1 MKKLS
6 LLLILSSF
14 TIISFSQVPKATPA
28 AERINSFET
37 RKSLKEN
44 SLVRDLEFRNVGP
57 VNMSGRIVDLDVNE
71 ADPTQFYA
79 AYASG
84 GLFYTHNN
92 GTTFEPV
99 FDNQEVLTIGDIAVN
114 WENGTIWVGSGENN
128 SSRSSYSGTGIF
140 KSEDFGKTWKNMGLP
155 ESHHISRIIIHPE
168 NPQIVW
174 VAVIGHLYTPNK
186 ERGLYKTTNGGV
198 SWTKNLSIDENTGVI
213 DLVIDPT
220 NPDILY
226 TAAWE
231 RERRAW
237 NFTEG
242 GKGSGIYKS
251 EDGGNEWTKISGSK
265 SGFPEGEGIG
275 RIGLAIFPGNSNILF
290 AFLDNQTHKE
300 KKKEDKTDALT
311 KEQLKEMSSETFL
324 AYDEQKIIAF
334 LKENSFPSKYDI
346 KTVKEMVRAAT
357 IEPVTIAEYLEDE
370 NTMMFDTPIIGA
382 ELYKSE
388 DGGKSWNKTH
398 ESSIEGVIYTYGYYF
413 GNIRVAPQTADEI
426 YLLGV
431 PLLLSKDGGKS
442 FKALSSENMH
452 SDHHALWIDP
462 KRDGHLING
471 NDGGVNISYDKGET
485 WLKANVPAVG
495 QFYSVN
501 YDLSKPYNVFGGL
514 QDNGVSMGPSTYNPE
529 DAWHQRGRDDYKS
542 IGGGDGMQVEV
553 DWRDNVTVY
562 SGSQFGSYYRYN
574 ITTGERMGIRPRHEL
589 GERPLRFN
597 WETPI
602 YLSRHNQD
610 ILYYGA
616 NRLFR
621 SMKQG
626 EDLIAI
632 SPDLTHGGI
641 TGDVSYGTLSSIN
654 ESPLKFGLI
663 YTGSD
668 DGAVYVSKNGGDSWT
683 NISKGLPEKMWVSQV
698 FASQHKESRV
708 YLSLNAYR
716 WDNFNAMVFVSED
729 YGDNWKQIGQDL
741 PLEPVN
747 VVKEDPSNENIIY
760 VGTDHGVYV
769 SIDAGK
775 SFMAFSKGLPDV
787 AVHDLAIQ
795 PEKSDLILGTH
806 GRSIYIAD
814 ITGVQKLPEIKDKE
828 LVIFPIEKI
837 KASPYWGRKWS
848 DFDEAY
854 EPEITFSWYAKTAGE
869 INLNIYTESGE
880 KLKTIKIDSK
890 KGLQS
895 LNYDMSISEDLLK
908 AATKKNEK
916 LKDLKAADNGK
927 TYLAKGSYMIELK
940 MGDEVVSEKLIVE

>member
-6 LLLILSSF
+6 LLLLISSI
-14 TIISFSQVPKATPA
+14 TIASFSQVPPATPA
-28 AERINSFET
+28 DARIKSFET

-44 SLVRDLEFRNVGP
+44 SLVRDVEFRNVGP
-57 VNMSGRIVDLDVNE
+57 VNMSGRIVDVDVNE
-71 ADPTQFYA
+71 ADPSEFYA

-84 GLFYTHNN
+84 GLFYTRNN

-99 FDNQEVLTIGDIAVN
+99 FDNQEVLTIGDIAVDWN
-114 WENGTIWVGSGENN
+114 NGTLWVGTGENN

-140 KSEDFGKTWKNMGLP
+140 KSLDHGKNWKNMGLP

-168 NPQIVW
+168 NPDIVW
-174 VAVIGHLYTPNK
+174 VAVIGHLYSPNE
-186 ERGLYKTTNGGV
+186 ERGLYKTTDGGQ
-198 SWTKNLSIDENTGVI
+198 SWSKTLSIDENTGVI
-213 DLVIDPT
+213 DLVIDPV

-226 TAAWE
+226 AAAWE

-237 NFTEG
+237 NFSEG

-251 EDGGNEWTKISGSK
+251 IDGGNEWTKISGNK

-275 RIGLAIFPGNSNILF
+275 RIGLAIFPGNSDILY

-300 KKKEDKTDALT
+300 KTKEGKTEALSKED
-311 KEQLKEMSSETFL
+311 LKEMSSEAFL
-324 AYDEQKIIAF
+324 AFDEKKIINF
-334 LKENSFPSKYDI
+334 LKENRFPAKYDI
-346 KTVKEMVRAAT
+346 KTVKEMVKAGKIKPAAL
-357 IEPVTIAEYLEDE
+357 AEYLEDE
-370 NTMMFDTPIIGA
+370 NSLMFDTPIIGA

-388 DGGKSWNKTH
+388 DGGKSWKKTH
-398 ESSIEGVIYTYGYYF
+398 ENTIEGVIYTYGYYF
-413 GNIRVAPQTADEI
+413 GNIRVAPKTADEI

-431 PLLLSKDGGKS
+431 PLLFSEDGGKT

-452 SDHHALWIDP
+452 SDHHALWINP
-462 KRDGHLING
+462 NREGHLING
-471 NDGGVNISYDKGET
+471 NDGGLNISYDKGET
-485 WLKANVPAVG
+485 WIKANVPSVG

-501 YDLSKPYNVFGGL
+501 YDLSEPYNVYGGL
-514 QDNGVSMGPSTYNPE
+514 QDNGVWFGPSTYNPE
-529 DAWHQRGRDDYKS
+529 NAWHHRGRDPYKA
-542 IGGGDGMQVEV
+542 IGGGDGMMVEV
-553 DWRDNVTVY
+553 DWRDNVTLY

-574 ITTGERMGIRPRHEL
+574 STTGDRMGIQPRHEL

-626 EDLIAI
+626 EDLIAV
-632 SPDLTHGGI
+632 SPDLTNGGI
-641 TGDVSYGTLSSIN
+641 KGDVSYGTLSSIN

-683 NISKGLPEKMWVSQV
+683 SISKGLPEKMWVSQV
-698 FASQHKESRV
+698 FASKHKESRV
-708 YLSLNAYR
+708 YVSLNGYR
-716 WDNFNAMVFVSED
+716 WDNFNPYVFVSED
-729 YGDNWKQIGQDL
+729 CGNSWTQIAQDL

-747 VVKEDPSNENIIY
+747 VVKEDPSCENIIY

-769 SIDAGK
+769 SINAGE
-775 SFMAFSKGLPDV
+775 SFMAFAKGLPDV
-787 AVHDLAIQ
+787 AVHDLAIH

-814 ITGVQKLPEIKDKE
+814 ISGLQKLPQIKDKE
-828 LVIFPIEKI
+828 IVLFPLEKI

-848 DFDEAY
+848 DYDEAMT
-854 EPEITFSWYAKTAGE
+854 PEISISWYTKTPEE
-869 INLNIYTESGE
+869 INLTIYTESGE
-880 KLKTIKIDSK
+880 QLNTLKIKSN
-890 KGLQS
+890 KGIQ
-895 LNYDMSISEDLLK
+895 NYKYDLSISKDLLK
-908 AATKKNEK
+908 TATKKNEK
-916 LKDLKAADNGK
+916 LKEIKTADNGIN
-927 TYLAKGSYMIELK
+927 YLPKGSYRIELVK
-940 MGDEVVSEKLIVE
+940 GTEKVSEVLIVE